1 MEKSKKTNINKIKH
15 LTAQGPDVFVQVK
28 SFQWNNLLLEKL
40 NLPPMSITM
49 YCVSG
54 RAMVSSTEAS
64 LLPLSATN
72 SLTFCSLQ

>member
-40 NLPPMSITM
+40 NLPPMSITT